1 MPFTMSFS
9 ILADL
14 SWELGVTTASSNAE
28 QIGQTYVRI
37 QMKLKKNEK
46 MEMVTMELSLPQFYN
61 FLHELEK
68 THNEMKQYTT

>member
-1 MPFTMSFS
+1 MNSS

-28 QIGQTYVRI
+28 QVGQTYMRI
-37 QMKLKKNEK
+37 QMKLLKNKKLET
-46 MEMVTMELSLPQFYN
+46 VSMELSLPQFYN

-68 THNEMKQYTT
+68 THNEMKQYTL